1 MKTRII
7 GAILAVLLAV
17 AGGFALYLYARS
29 ADARAT
35 ANAEFVD
42 AYVVA
47 KDVPIGTPGETI
59 DDFVT
64 VSRVSK
70 SAMPEDAVEALD
82 DLNGL
87 VATTELLTGDILR
100 EGRFADPQDAAAGTV
115 AVPEGMQEVTV
126 TLPVARAVG
135 GEVKPGDYVGLV
147 YSSNTASRANNEQL
161 ALTQFAFHRVLVTKV
176 TPGRTIQTSNED
188 TTTQVDAFMV
198 TFAATTPQVEKI
210 VYGAEQQ
217 EDGFG
222 GIWLT
227 LEPETATQTG
237 STQRSGENIFQ

>member
-17 AGGFALYLYARS
+17 AGGFAIYLYARG

-35 ANAEFVD
+35 ASAEFVD
-42 AYVVA
+42 AYLVVE
-47 KDVPIGTPGETI
+47 DVPMGTPGAAI
-59 DDFVT
+59 ADFVE

-70 SAMPEDAVEALD
+70 SALPDDAVTALED
-82 DLNGL
+82 VDGL

-100 EGRFADPQDAAAGTV
+100 EGRFADPEDAAAGTV

-135 GEVKPGDYVGLV
+135 GEVNPGDYVGLV
-147 YSSNTASRANNEQL
+147 YSSNTDTRANTTQV
-161 ALTQFAFHRVLVTKV
+161 ALTEFTFHRLLVTRV
-176 TPGRTIQTSNED
+176 TAGRTLQTTDED
-188 TTTQVDAFMV
+188 SASEVDAFMV
-198 TFAATTPQVEKI
+198 TFAATTPQIEKI

-227 LEPETATQTG
+227 LEPETADQTG